1 MILKIVSMKKIIFL
15 FCSALLV
22 MNAQAQKVNPVKW
35 TFEAVKKSD
44 KQYEIKITAAIESPW
59 HIYSQF
65 VKDGP
70 IATKITYK
78 ANPLVQIKGPAK
90 EIGNKEEKF
99 DKNLNTQVVYFSNKV
114 QFTQLANLKVASKT
128 KITGEIE
135 YGVCNEDRCLPPA
148 KVSFEIALQ

>member
-1 MILKIVSMKKIIFL
+1 MKKALL
-15 FCSALLV
+15 FCSLLALSFTV
-22 MNAQAQKVNPVKW
+22 QAQRLNPVKW
-35 TFEAVKKSD
+35 SFNAIKTAD
-44 KQYEIKITAAIESPW
+44 KQYDIVLTATVDAPW

-70 IATKITYK
+70 IPTKITYK
-78 ANPLVQIKGPAK
+78 LNPLVQIKGLAK
-90 EIGNKEEKF
+90 EIGNREQKF
-99 DKNLNTQVVYFSNKV
+99 DKNFNTEVVYFSNKV

>member
-1 MILKIVSMKKIIFL
+1 MTLKIVSMKKIIFL
-15 FCSALLV
+15 FCIALFA
-22 MNAQAQKVNPVKW
+22 MNLHAQKLNPVKW

-44 KQYEIKITAAIESPW
+44 KQYEIIITAAIESPW

-70 IATKITYK
+70 IPTKITYK
-78 ANPLVQIKGPAK
+78 VNPLVQIKAPAK
-90 EIGNKEEKF
+90 EIGNREEKF
-99 DKNLNTQVVYFSNKV
+99 DKNFNTQVVYFSNKV

-148 KVSFEIALQ
+148 RVNFEIALQ